1 MNELQVELGDVV
13 RIIHWSPNRHS
24 PVAEYAETSQLG
36 RMEYAFNDPMYAILL
51 TATRFSLKIS
61 NQRIPTSS

>member
-1 MNELQVELGDVV
+1 MNELQVELGDVA

-24 PVAEYAETSQLG
+24 YREYAKTHQLG
-36 RMEYAFNDPMYAILL
+36 RMEYAFNDPIYAILL
-51 TATRFSLKIS
+51 TATGIPIKVS